1 MRSVGALMRAGFLSA
16 SSYRLGMVFSV
27 LGLVASFVPLYFISG
42 AIQPI
47 VAESIR
53 PEGGQYFGFLI
64 VGIGATFVLTAA
76 VTAVPTALA
85 GSISSGTFEAL
96 LVTRAPL
103 YQILIGLSG
112 YGIAWSTLR
121 ALLLLCG
128 ASIAGAQITWSALPA
143 VAAILAVMTVAY
155 FALGLTAGALVLV
168 FRTSGPLTSAIIAAS
183 GLLGGVYYSTSV
195 IPSWLNDLS
204 AVVPLTYAL
213 RASRMLLLG
222 GAETGAVAS
231 DVLTL
236 SLLAAALLA
245 AATTVFSFALRHAR
259 RAGTLSQ
266 Y

>member
-1 MRSVGALMRAGFLSA
+1 VHSVGALVRAGFLTA

-27 LGLVASFVPLYFISG
+27 LGLLASFIPLYFISG
-42 AIQPI
+42 AIQP
-47 VAESIR
+47 VVEESIR
-53 PEGGQYFGFLI
+53 LEGGQYFGFLI
-64 VGIGATFVLTAA
+64 VGIGATFMLTAA
-76 VTAVPTALA
+76 VSSVPASLA

-96 LVTRAPL
+96 LVTRTPV
-103 YQILIGLSG
+103 YRILLGLSG
-112 YGIAWSTLR
+112 YGVAWSALR
-121 ALLLLCG
+121 ALLLVAG
-128 ASIAGAQITWSALPA
+128 ASIVGVQVAWTALPA
-143 VAAILAVMTVAY
+143 VAAVLAIMTAAY
-155 FALGLTAGALVLV
+155 FALGLIAGALVLV
-168 FRTSGPLTSAIIAAS
+168 FRTSGPFTSAIIAAS

-222 GAETGAVAS
+222 GAGAGDVAT

-236 SLLAAALLA
+236 SIFAAVLLIASMA
-245 AATTVFSFALRHAR
+245 VFTFALRYAR